1 MALFQT
7 SVLNKH
13 LSEQDKE
20 FVLQQYSIFKEY
32 FLNTAI
38 QENIIASKEEE
49 FQEGFL
55 RVLLKRMG

>member
-32 FLNTAI
+32 FLNTTI

-55 RVLLKRMG
+55 RV